1 MNPAAH
7 SLLRSALRAR
17 RREFTRLTGWSLVQA
32 VPALLSG
39 WLVARA
45 VDDGFLAGRSTEGL
59 GWLGLLACTVLLGA
73 WGTRQATLQLA
84 DVVEPFRDD
93 LVTLVTTGT
102 LQRSARL
109 AGPADTAGV
118 ARLTEQ
124 VEIARESYGAIV
136 MFVQTFSV
144 TAVSVLL
151 GLVVLDPAL
160 LLFVLPP
167 LAAGLALFLLALR
180 AMAARQR
187 AVVLAD
193 EAIAEQVGAVADGL
207 RDVTACGA
215 EDVVR
220 ARVGARI
227 DAAAGAAR
235 ALARLTAVRT
245 AALGVGGWLPIVLIL
260 AGTPWLVHGGMTT
273 GAILGALTYVSQSL
287 QPALRGFVQGLG
299 GSGLWLLV
307 TVTRILEASA
317 PTTTGPPPRPADTGP
332 YNPPPAV
339 GTAGSHRVTD
349 RSPGTVTGGHQGP
362 QSLEPG
368 SKPDKAPPAAPAGR
382 RRAAGLSPRTVTA
395 RPGEPQS
402 PEKGAE
408 PDKAPPTAPAGRRRA
423 ASLFLKTVTDRPGE
437 PHSLEKGAGP
447 DNAPPTAPAPEKR
460 KAAGLFPNTVTSR
473 PSRPPPLEQ
482 DTEPDTAPPTAPAG
496 KRRAAA
502 LSPRAFS
509 GGSSKPQ
516 SHGRGTEPGEAWS
529 AAAGVSPM
537 AVTDGPGGSHP
548 HERGT
553 KPDDAPAAAS
563 GPGAF
568 RPVGPLDEA
577 AGPTGGVLPP
587 DGGPE
592 PDDRPATGSGA
603 PAPSPVAQP
612 RDGSVEL
619 CGVTFGYA
627 RSAEPVVRDL
637 DLVLAPGTHLAVVGP
652 SGAGKSTLA
661 ALVAGV
667 LEPRAGRV
675 RLGGVPVR
683 ELDRG
688 RLSRARVL
696 IPQEAYVFT
705 GTLRENLAYLQ
716 PAATEPELD
725 AAVRAIGAQALV
737 RRLGGYAATVDPAVL
752 SAGERQL
759 IALVRALLPPTRL
772 VLLDEATCH
781 LDPAAEAVAE
791 RAFACRPATLIV
803 CAHRISS
810 ALRADLVLV
819 MDGSHC
825 RLGTHDRLMAD
836 SALYRD
842 LIGHWDGPVDAAR
855 TAAGGELARPKGR

>member
-1 MNPAAH
+1 MNRAAH
-7 SLLRSALRAR
+7 GLLRSTLRAR
-17 RREFTRLTGWSLVQA
+17 RREFARLTGWSLVQA

-144 TAVSVLL
+144 TAVSVLF

-307 TVTRILEASA
+307 TLTRILEASA
-317 PTTTGPPPRPADTGP
+317 PTPTGPSPRPADTGP
-332 YNPPPAV
+332 YNPPPAL
-339 GTAGSHRVTD
+339 GTAGSHRATD
-349 RSPGTVTGGHQGP
+349 RSPGTVTGGQQGS

-368 SKPDKAPPAAPAGR
+368 SKPAKAPPADPAGR
-382 RRAAGLSPRTVTA
+382 RRAAGLFLRTV
-395 RPGEPQS
+395 R
-402 PEKGAE
+402 
-408 PDKAPPTAPAGRRRA
+408 GR
-423 ASLFLKTVTDRPGE
+423 SGGSQ
-437 PHSLEKGAGP
+437 SLEKSAEP
-447 DNAPPTAPAPEKR
+447 DNAPPTAPAPEKH
-460 KAAGLFPNTVTSR
+460 KAAGLFPKTVTGR
-473 PSRPPPLEQ
+473 PRRPPSLEQ
-482 DTEPDTAPPTAPAG
+482 GAQPTAPAG

-502 LSPRAFS
+502 LFPRAIS
-509 GGSSKPQ
+509 GGSSRPQ
-516 SHGRGTEPGEAWS
+516 SHERRTEPGEAWS
-529 AAAGVSPM
+529 AAAAAARRRAAGLIPRT
-537 AVTDGPGGSHP
+537 VTDGPSGPHP
-548 HERGT
+548 QERGS
-553 KPDDAPAAAS
+553 KPDDAPSAAS

-568 RPVGPLDEA
+568 RPVGPRPQA
-577 AGPTGGVLPP
+577 AGPPGGVLPP
-587 DGGPE
+587 DGSPE

-603 PAPSPVAQP
+603 PAPSPVAPQP

-667 LEPRAGRV
+667 LEPRAGRI

-759 IALVRALLPPTRL
+759 IALVRALLPPARL

-819 MDGSHC
+819 MDGSRC

-836 SALYRD
+836 CALYRD
-842 LIGHWDGPVDAAR
+842 LIGHWDGPTDAAR
-855 TAAGGELARPKGR
+855 PAAGGELAHPKGM

>member
-1 MNPAAH
+1 MNRAAH
-7 SLLRSALRAR
+7 GLLRSALRSR
-17 RREFTRLTGWSLVQA
+17 RREFAGLAGWSLVQA

-59 GWLGLLACTVLLGA
+59 GWLALLACTVLLGA
-73 WGTRQATLQLA
+73 WGTRQAMLRLA

-93 LVTLVTTGT
+93 LVALVTTGT
-102 LQRSARL
+102 LQRSTRL
-109 AGPADTAGV
+109 TGPADTAGV

-227 DAAAGAAR
+227 DAAADAAR
-235 ALARLTAVRT
+235 ALARLTAVRS

-273 GAILGALTYVSQSL
+273 GAVLGALTYVSQSL

-307 TVTRILEASA
+307 TLTRILEAS
-317 PTTTGPPPRPADTGP
+317 TEPRD
-332 YNPPPAV
+332 
-339 GTAGSHRVTD
+339 
-349 RSPGTVTGGHQGP
+349 
-362 QSLEPG
+362 
-368 SKPDKAPPAAPAGR
+368 
-382 RRAAGLSPRTVTA
+382 
-395 RPGEPQS
+395 
-402 PEKGAE
+402 
-408 PDKAPPTAPAGRRRA
+408 APPTADASGSGSPTDSFRGTLTGGPGGPGTPGR
-423 ASLFLKTVTDRPGE
+423 
-437 PHSLEKGAGP
+437 
-447 DNAPPTAPAPEKR
+447 
-460 KAAGLFPNTVTSR
+460 
-473 PSRPPPLEQ
+473 
-482 DTEPDTAPPTAPAG
+482 DTEPDTAHGPGKRMTADQIPTADGSAPHRTAG
-496 KRRAAA
+496 LSSRMA
-502 LSPRAFS
+502 L
-509 GGSSKPQ
+509 GG
-516 SHGRGTEPGEAWS
+516 A
-529 AAAGVSPM
+529 
-537 AVTDGPGGSHP
+537 
-548 HERGT
+548 ER
-553 KPDDAPAAAS
+553 P
-563 GPGAF
+563 
-568 RPVGPLDEA
+568 
-577 AGPTGGVLPP
+577 
-587 DGGPE
+587 
-592 PDDRPATGSGA
+592 
-603 PAPSPVAQP
+603 QP
-612 RDGSVEL
+612 RDGRVEL

-637 DLVLAPGTHLAVVGP
+637 DLVLAPGTHLTVVGP

-661 ALVAGV
+661 SLIAGV
-667 LEPRAGRV
+667 LEPRAGLI

-688 RLSRARVL
+688 RLSRCRVL
-696 IPQEAYVFT
+696 IPQEAYVFA
-705 GTLRENLAYLQ
+705 GTLRENLAYLE
-716 PAATEPELD
+716 PAATESELD
-725 AAVRAIGAQALV
+725 AAVRAIGAQTLV
-737 RRLGGYAATVDPAVL
+737 RRLGGYGATVDPAVL

-791 RAFACRPATLIV
+791 RAFASRPATLIV

-825 RLGTHDRLMAD
+825 RLGTHDRLMTD
-836 SALYRD
+836 CALYRD
-842 LIGHWDGPVDAAR
+842 LIGHWDEREGTQRPADA
-855 TAAGGELARPKGR
+855 GELARRERA

>member
-1 MNPAAH
+1 MNRAAH
-7 SLLRSALRAR
+7 GLLRSALRAR
-17 RREFTRLTGWSLVQA
+17 RREFARLTGWSLVQA

-45 VDDGFLAGRSTEGL
+45 VDDGFLAGRSAEGL
-59 GWLGLLACTVLLGA
+59 GWLGLLACTALLGA
-73 WGTRQATLQLA
+73 WGTRQATLRLA

-93 LVTLVTTGT
+93 LVILVTTGT
-102 LQRSARL
+102 LQRSARVT
-109 AGPADTAGV
+109 GPVDTAGV

-167 LAAGLALFLLALR
+167 LVAGLALFLPALR

-187 AVVLAD
+187 AAVLAD

-227 DAAAGAAR
+227 DAAADAAR

-245 AALGVGGWLPIVLIL
+245 AALGVGGWLPLVLIL

-273 GAILGALTYVSQSL
+273 GTVLGALTYVSQSL
-287 QPALRGFVQGLG
+287 QPALRGFVQSLG

-307 TVTRILEASA
+307 TLTRILEASTPTATA
-317 PTTTGPPPRPADTGP
+317 PPAGPDA
-332 YNPPPAV
+332 PPPAD
-339 GTAGSHRVTD
+339 ASGS
-349 RSPGTVTGGHQGP
+349 RSPTDGSPETLTGG
-362 QSLEPG
+362 PG
-368 SKPDKAPPAAPAGR
+368 RPRPREQD
-382 RRAAGLSPRTVTA
+382 AAG
-395 RPGEPQS
+395 
-402 PEKGAE
+402 
-408 PDKAPPTAPAGRRRA
+408 PAKRSA
-423 ASLFLKTVTDRPGE
+423 ASLCPRTAPEGPSAPPSLETGTE
-437 PHSLEKGAGP
+437 PHRSWPAAGGPARHRTAGP
-447 DNAPPTAPAPEKR
+447 FPSAVPDGPEGPQPIERGAAPAPEGR
-460 KAAGLFPNTVTSR
+460 KAAGLFPKTVTGRPGRPRSPGKGTGADTARSYASRPGTSR
-473 PSRPPPLEQ
+473 PVEPLPEPAADPPGRAQ
-482 DTEPDTAPPTAPAG
+482 PAG
-496 KRRAAA
+496 
-502 LSPRAFS
+502 
-509 GGSSKPQ
+509 GS
-516 SHGRGTEPGEAWS
+516 
-529 AAAGVSPM
+529 
-537 AVTDGPGGSHP
+537 
-548 HERGT
+548 
-553 KPDDAPAAAS
+553 
-563 GPGAF
+563 
-568 RPVGPLDEA
+568 
-577 AGPTGGVLPP
+577 
-587 DGGPE
+587 PE
-592 PDDRPATGSGA
+592 PS
-603 PAPSPVAQP
+603 APSPVAPQP
-612 RDGSVEL
+612 RDGRVEL

-661 ALVAGV
+661 SLIAGV
-667 LEPRAGRV
+667 LEPRAGRI
-675 RLGGVPVR
+675 RLGGVPVS

-688 RLSRARVL
+688 RLSRCRVL
-696 IPQEAYVFT
+696 IPQEAYVFA
-705 GTLRENLAYLQ
+705 GTLRENLACLE
-716 PAATEPELD
+716 PAAGESELD

-737 RRLGGYAATVDPAVL
+737 RRLGGYGATVDPAVL

-759 IALVRALLPPTRL
+759 IALVRALLPPARL

-825 RLGTHDRLMAD
+825 RLGTHDRLMTD
-836 SALYRD
+836 CALYRD
-842 LIGHWDGPVDAAR
+842 LIGHWDGRGDAAR
-855 TAAGGELARPKGR
+855 PVVGGELARRTGM

>member
-1 MNPAAH
+1 MNRTAH
-7 SLLRSALRAR
+7 SLLRSTLRAR
-17 RREFTRLTGWSLVQA
+17 RRAFVRLTGWSLVQA
-32 VPALLSG
+32 VPALVSG

-45 VDDGFLAGRSTEGL
+45 VDDGFLAGRSAEGL

-73 WGTRQATLQLA
+73 WGTRHATLQLA

-144 TAVSVLL
+144 TAVSVLF
-151 GLVVLDPAL
+151 GLAVLDPAL

-193 EAIAEQVGAVADGL
+193 EAIAEQVGAVAEGL

-227 DAAAGAAR
+227 DAAASAAR

-260 AGTPWLVHGGMTT
+260 AGTPWLVRGGVTT
-273 GAILGALTYVSQSL
+273 GAILGALTYVSQAL

-307 TVTRILEASA
+307 TLTRILEASDPKA
-317 PTTTGPPPRPADTGP
+317 TGAADPGD
-332 YNPPPAV
+332 
-339 GTAGSHRVTD
+339 AG
-349 RSPGTVTGGHQGP
+349 PGT
-362 QSLEPG
+362 
-368 SKPDKAPPAAPAGR
+368 
-382 RRAAGLSPRTVTA
+382 
-395 RPGEPQS
+395 
-402 PEKGAE
+402 
-408 PDKAPPTAPAGRRRA
+408 
-423 ASLFLKTVTDRPGE
+423 
-437 PHSLEKGAGP
+437 
-447 DNAPPTAPAPEKR
+447 
-460 KAAGLFPNTVTSR
+460 
-473 PSRPPPLEQ
+473 
-482 DTEPDTAPPTAPAG
+482 
-496 KRRAAA
+496 
-502 LSPRAFS
+502 
-509 GGSSKPQ
+509 
-516 SHGRGTEPGEAWS
+516 
-529 AAAGVSPM
+529 
-537 AVTDGPGGSHP
+537 
-548 HERGT
+548 
-553 KPDDAPAAAS
+553 
-563 GPGAF
+563 
-568 RPVGPLDEA
+568 
-577 AGPTGGVLPP
+577 
-587 DGGPE
+587 
-592 PDDRPATGSGA
+592 
-603 PAPSPVAQP
+603 PAPSPMTRQP
-612 RDGSVEL
+612 RDGRVEL

-627 RSAEPVVRDL
+627 RAAEPVVRDL

-667 LEPRAGRV
+667 LEPRAGRI

-683 ELDRG
+683 ELDGG
-688 RLSRARVL
+688 RLSRSRVL

-716 PAATEPELD
+716 PAATPPELD

-737 RRLGGYAATVDPAVL
+737 RRLGGYDATVDPAVL

-759 IALVRALLPPTRL
+759 IALVRALLPPARL
-772 VLLDEATCH
+772 VVLDEATCH

-819 MDGSHC
+819 LDGSHC

-836 SALYRD
+836 CALYRD
-842 LIGHWDGPVDAAR
+842 LIGHWDGPADTARPAFPAAAR
-855 TAAGGELARPKGR
+855 PGADGELAYRKGR

>member
-1 MNPAAH
+1 MNRAAH
-7 SLLRSALRAR
+7 GLLRSALRAR
-17 RREFTRLTGWSLVQA
+17 RREFARLTGWSLVQA

-45 VDDGFLAGRSTEGL
+45 VDDGFLADRSAEGL
-59 GWLGLLACTVLLGA
+59 GWLGLLACTFLLGA

-144 TAVSVLL
+144 TAVSVLF

-193 EAIAEQVGAVADGL
+193 EAIAEQVGAVTGGL

-245 AALGVGGWLPIVLIL
+245 AALGVGGWLPVVLIL

-273 GAILGALTYVSQSL
+273 GAVLGALTYVSQSL

-307 TVTRILEASA
+307 TLTRILEAST
-317 PTTTGPPPRPADTGP
+317 PTTTGPPPRPADTEP
-332 YNPPPAV
+332 YNPPSAV
-339 GTAGSHRVTD
+339 GTAGSHRATD
-349 RSPGTVTGGHQGP
+349 RASGTVTAGDQGP
-362 QSLEPG
+362 PSLEQG

-382 RRAAGLSPRTVTA
+382 RRAAGLFLRTVA
-395 RPGEPQS
+395 GRSGGPQS
-402 PEKGAE
+402 LEKGAE
-408 PDKAPPTAPAGRRRA
+408 PD
-423 ASLFLKTVTDRPGE
+423 
-437 PHSLEKGAGP
+437 
-447 DNAPPTAPAPEKR
+447 NAPPIAPAPEKR
-460 KAAGLFPNTVTSR
+460 KAASLFPKTVTGR
-473 PSRPPPLEQ
+473 PRRPPSLEQ
-482 DTEPDTAPPTAPAG
+482 GTQPDTAPPTAPAG

-502 LSPRAFS
+502 LFPRAIS
-509 GGSSKPQ
+509 GGSSRPQ
-516 SHGRGTEPGEAWS
+516 SHERRSEPGEAWS
-529 AAAGVSPM
+529 AAAAAARRRAAGLIPRT
-537 AVTDGPGGSHP
+537 VTDAPGGP
-548 HERGT
+548 HLQEGGI
-553 KPDDAPAAAS
+553 KPDDAPSAAS

-568 RPVGPLDEA
+568 RPVGPLPEA
-577 AGPTGGVLPP
+577 AGPPGGVLPP
-587 DGGPE
+587 GGSPE

-603 PAPSPVAQP
+603 PAPSPVAPLP

-619 CGVTFGYA
+619 CGITFGYA

-667 LEPRAGRV
+667 LEPRAGRI

-688 RLSRARVL
+688 GVLSRARVL

-705 GTLRENLAYLQ
+705 GTLRENLAYLE

-759 IALVRALLPPTRL
+759 IALVRALLPPARL

-836 SALYRD
+836 CALYRD
-842 LIGHWDGPVDAAR
+842 LIGHWDGPADAAR
-855 TAAGGELARPKGR
+855 PAAGGELAHPKGM